1 MIHSETKLRKKP
13 LKDIGISFQGKN
25 ISKNILSLLI
35 KFPMSKRNEILII
48 GNGRSVLEYFFGKQ
62 INTISIVG
70 RINNFAIRNYSEY
83 IGQRTDIWFNGANQ
97 NLKRQKVIPNEVVV
111 FIPPGI
117 LRRKKEKIHDRISRR
132 LHINKEKYSLIPL
145 ETMENYE
152 ILTGVK
158 RPTTGTS
165 CILWAIE
172 NFEKVIIHGFDFFID
187 SKSHYNDNF
196 ITKWLIDWGI
206 NKKGGKHN
214 MMAEKIYIEK
224 LIQDKKVIQLKEYLQ
239 S

>member
-1 MIHSETKLRKKP
+1 
-13 LKDIGISFQGKN
+13 
-25 ISKNILSLLI
+25 
-35 KFPMSKRNEILII
+35 MSKRKEILII
-48 GNGRSVLEYFFGKQ
+48 GNGRSVLDHSFGEQ
-62 INTISIVG
+62 INAIPIVG
-70 RINNFAIRNYSEY
+70 RINNFSIRNYSEY

-111 FIPPGI
+111 FIPPEI

-132 LHINKEKYSLIPL
+132 LHIDKEKYFLIPL

-165 CILWAIE
+165 CILWAVE

-196 ITKWLIDWGI
+196 ITKWLIDWEI

>member
-1 MIHSETKLRKKP
+1 
-13 LKDIGISFQGKN
+13 
-25 ISKNILSLLI
+25 
-35 KFPMSKRNEILII
+35 MSKRKEILII
-48 GNGRSVLEYFFGKQ
+48 GNGRSILEYSFGKQ

-70 RINNFAIRNYSEY
+70 RINNFTIRNYSEY

-111 FIPPGI
+111 FIPPEI

-132 LHINKEKYSLIPL
+132 LHINKEKYFLIPL

-158 RPTTGTS
+158 RPTTGTAS
-165 CILWAIE
+165 ILWAVE
-172 NFEKVIIHGFDFFID
+172 NFEKVLIHGFDFFID

-196 ITKWLIDWGI
+196 ITKCLIDWGI
-206 NKKGGKHN
+206 KKKGGKHN
-214 MMAEKIYIEK
+214 MIAEKIYIEK
-224 LIQDKKVIQLKEYLQ
+224 LIQDKKVIQLTEYLQ

>member
-1 MIHSETKLRKKP
+1 
-13 LKDIGISFQGKN
+13 
-25 ISKNILSLLI
+25 
-35 KFPMSKRNEILII
+35 MSKQKEILII
-48 GNGRSVLEYFFGKQ
+48 GNGRSVLDHSFGEQ
-62 INTISIVG
+62 INAIPIVG
-70 RINNFAIRNYSEY
+70 RINNFSVENYSEY
-83 IGQRTDIWFNGANQ
+83 VGVKTDIWFNGANQ

-111 FIPPGI
+111 FIPPEI

-132 LHINKEKYSLIPL
+132 LHIDKEKYFLIPL

-165 CILWAIE
+165 CILWAVE

-196 ITKWLIDWGI
+196 ITKWLIDWEI

-214 MMAEKIYIEK
+214 MVAEKVYIEK

>member
-1 MIHSETKLRKKP
+1 
-13 LKDIGISFQGKN
+13 
-25 ISKNILSLLI
+25 
-35 KFPMSKRNEILII
+35 MSKRKEILII
-48 GNGRSVLEYFFGKQ
+48 GNGRSVLEYSFGKQ

-70 RINNFAIRNYSEY
+70 RINNFSIRNYSEY

-111 FIPPGI
+111 FIPPKI

-132 LHINKEKYSLIPL
+132 LHIDKEKYLLIPL

-152 ILTGVK
+152 TLTGVK

-165 CILWAIE
+165 CILWAVE

-206 NKKGGKHN
+206 NKKARKHN

-224 LIQDKKVIQLKEYLQ
+224 LIKDKKVIQLKEYLQ

>member
-1 MIHSETKLRKKP
+1 
-13 LKDIGISFQGKN
+13 
-25 ISKNILSLLI
+25 
-35 KFPMSKRNEILII
+35 
-48 GNGRSVLEYFFGKQ
+48 
-62 INTISIVG
+62 VG
-70 RINNFAIRNYSEY
+70 RINNYSIDNYAEHV
-83 IGQRTDIWFNGANQ
+83 GGKTDIWFNGANQ

-117 LRRKKEKIHDRISRR
+117 LHRKKEKIHDRISRR
-132 LHINKEKYSLIPL
+132 LHIDKEKYFLIPL

-165 CILWAIE
+165 CILWAVE

>member
-1 MIHSETKLRKKP
+1 
-13 LKDIGISFQGKN
+13 
-25 ISKNILSLLI
+25 
-35 KFPMSKRNEILII
+35 MSKRKEILII
-48 GNGRSVLEYFFGKQ
+48 GNGRSVLDHSFGEQ
-62 INTISIVG
+62 INKFSIVG
-70 RINNFAIRNYSEY
+70 RINNYSIDNYAEY
-83 IGQRTDIWFNGANQ
+83 VGGKTDIWFNGANQ
-97 NLKRQKVIPNEVVV
+97 NLKKQKVIHNEIVV
-111 FIPPGI
+111 FIPPEI
-117 LRRKKEKIHDRISRR
+117 LRRKKEKIHERISRR
-132 LHINKEKYSLIPL
+132 LHINKEKYLLIPF

-165 CILWAIE
+165 CILWAVE

-214 MMAEKIYIEK
+214 MMAEKVYIEK

>member
-1 MIHSETKLRKKP
+1 
-13 LKDIGISFQGKN
+13 
-25 ISKNILSLLI
+25 
-35 KFPMSKRNEILII
+35 MSKRKEILII
-48 GNGRSVLEYFFGKQ
+48 GNGRSVLDHSFGEQ
-62 INTISIVG
+62 INAIPIVG
-70 RINNFAIRNYSEY
+70 RINNFSVENYSEY
-83 IGQRTDIWFNGANQ
+83 VGVKTDIWFNGANQ

-111 FIPPGI
+111 FIPPEI

-132 LHINKEKYSLIPL
+132 LHIDKEKYFLIPL

-165 CILWAIE
+165 CILWAVE

-196 ITKWLIDWGI
+196 ITKWLIDWEI

>member
-1 MIHSETKLRKKP
+1 
-13 LKDIGISFQGKN
+13 
-25 ISKNILSLLI
+25 
-35 KFPMSKRNEILII
+35 MSKRKEILII
-48 GNGRSVLEYFFGKQ
+48 GNGRSVLDHSFGKQ
-62 INTISIVG
+62 INKFSIVG
-70 RINNFAIRNYSEY
+70 RINNYSIDNYAEY
-83 IGQRTDIWFNGANQ
+83 VGGKTDIWFNGANK
-97 NLKRQKVIPNEVVV
+97 NLKRQKVIPNEIVV
-111 FIPPGI
+111 FIPPEI

-132 LHINKEKYSLIPL
+132 LHIEKEKYFLIPL

-196 ITKWLIDWGI
+196 ITKWLINWGI

-224 LIQDKKVIQLKEYLQ
+224 LIQDKKVIQLKEHLQ

>member
-1 MIHSETKLRKKP
+1 
-13 LKDIGISFQGKN
+13 
-25 ISKNILSLLI
+25 
-35 KFPMSKRNEILII
+35 MSKRKEILII
-48 GNGRSVLEYFFGKQ
+48 GNGRSVLDHSFGEQ
-62 INTISIVG
+62 INAIPIVG
-70 RINNFAIRNYSEY
+70 RINNFSVENYSEY
-83 IGQRTDIWFNGANQ
+83 VGVKTDIWFNGANQ

-111 FIPPGI
+111 FIPPEI

-132 LHINKEKYSLIPL
+132 LHIDKEKYFLIPL

-165 CILWAIE
+165 CILWAVE

-196 ITKWLIDWGI
+196 ITKWLIEKGI

-214 MMAEKIYIEK
+214 MIAENIYIEK

>member
-1 MIHSETKLRKKP
+1 
-13 LKDIGISFQGKN
+13 
-25 ISKNILSLLI
+25 
-35 KFPMSKRNEILII
+35 MSKRDEILII
-48 GNGRSVLEYFFGKQ
+48 GNGRSVLEYSFGKQ

-70 RINNFAIRNYSEY
+70 RINNFTINNYSEY

-97 NLKRQKVIPNEVVV
+97 NLKKQKVIPNEVVV
-111 FIPPGI
+111 FIPPEI
-117 LRRKKEKIHDRISRR
+117 LRRKKGKIHDQISRR
-132 LHINKEKYSLIPL
+132 LHIDREKYSLIPL

-165 CILWAIE
+165 CILWAVE
-172 NFEKVIIHGFDFFID
+172 NFENVIIHGFDFFID

-196 ITKWLIDWGI
+196 IAKWLIDWGI

-214 MMAEKIYIEK
+214 MLAEKIYIEK

>member
-1 MIHSETKLRKKP
+1 
-13 LKDIGISFQGKN
+13 
-25 ISKNILSLLI
+25 
-35 KFPMSKRNEILII
+35 MSKRKEILII
-48 GNGRSVLEYFFGKQ
+48 GNGRSVLEYSFGKQ
-62 INTISIVG
+62 INTISIVA
-70 RINNFAIRNYSEY
+70 RINNFTIKYYSEY
-83 IGQRTDIWFNGANQ
+83 IGQKTDIWFNGANQ
-97 NLKRQKVIPNEVVV
+97 YLKRQKVIPNEVVV
-111 FIPPGI
+111 FIPPEI
-117 LRRKKEKIHDRISRR
+117 LRRKKEKIHDRISKR
-132 LHINKEKYSLIPL
+132 LYIDKEKYSLIPL

-165 CILWAIE
+165 CIIWAID

-187 SKSHYNDNF
+187 SKYHYNDNF
-196 ITKWLIDWGI
+196 ITKGLIDWGI

-224 LIQDKKVIQLKEYLQ
+224 LIQNKKVIQLKEYLQ

>member
-1 MIHSETKLRKKP
+1 
-13 LKDIGISFQGKN
+13 
-25 ISKNILSLLI
+25 
-35 KFPMSKRNEILII
+35 MSKRKEILII
-48 GNGRSVLEYFFGKQ
+48 GNGRSVLDHSFGKQ
-62 INTISIVG
+62 INKFSIVG
-70 RINNFAIRNYSEY
+70 RINNYSIDNYAEY
-83 IGQRTDIWFNGANQ
+83 VGGKTDIWFNGANQ
-97 NLKRQKVIPNEVVV
+97 NLKRQKVIHNEIVV
-111 FIPPGI
+111 FIPPEI

-132 LHINKEKYSLIPL
+132 LHIEKEKYSLIPL

-152 ILTGVK
+152 ILIGVK
-158 RPTTGTS
+158 RPMTGTA
-165 CILWAIE
+165 CILWAVE

-196 ITKWLIDWGI
+196 ITKWLINLGI

>member
-1 MIHSETKLRKKP
+1 
-13 LKDIGISFQGKN
+13 
-25 ISKNILSLLI
+25 
-35 KFPMSKRNEILII
+35 MSKRKEILII
-48 GNGRSVLEYFFGKQ
+48 GNGRSVLDHSFGKQ
-62 INTISIVG
+62 INKFSIVG
-70 RINNFAIRNYSEY
+70 RINNYSIDNYAEHV
-83 IGQRTDIWFNGANQ
+83 GRKTDIWFNGANQ

-111 FIPPGI
+111 FIPPEI

-132 LHINKEKYSLIPL
+132 LHIDKEKYFLIPL

-165 CILWAIE
+165 CILWAVE

-214 MMAEKIYIEK
+214 MMTEKIYIEK

>member
-1 MIHSETKLRKKP
+1 
-13 LKDIGISFQGKN
+13 
-25 ISKNILSLLI
+25 
-35 KFPMSKRNEILII
+35 MSKRKEILII
-48 GNGRSVLEYFFGKQ
+48 GNGCSVLEYSFGKQ
-62 INTISIVG
+62 INTISIVA
-70 RINNFAIRNYSEY
+70 RINNFTIKYYSEY
-83 IGQRTDIWFNGANQ
+83 IGQKTDIWFNGANQ

-111 FIPPGI
+111 FIPPEI
-117 LRRKKEKIHDRISRR
+117 LRRKKEKIHDRISKR
-132 LHINKEKYSLIPL
+132 LYIDKEKYSLIPL

-165 CILWAIE
+165 CIIWAID

-187 SKSHYNDNF
+187 SEYHYNDNF
-196 ITKWLIDWGI
+196 ITKGLIDWGI

-224 LIQDKKVIQLKEYLQ
+224 LIQNKKVIQLKEYLQ

>member
-1 MIHSETKLRKKP
+1 
-13 LKDIGISFQGKN
+13 
-25 ISKNILSLLI
+25 
-35 KFPMSKRNEILII
+35 MSKRKEILII
-48 GNGRSVLEYFFGKQ
+48 GNGRSVLDHSFGEQ
-62 INTISIVG
+62 INAIPIVG
-70 RINNFAIRNYSEY
+70 RINNFSIRNYSEY

-111 FIPPGI
+111 FIPPEI

-132 LHINKEKYSLIPL
+132 LHIDKEKYFLIPL

-165 CILWAIE
+165 CILWAVE

-196 ITKWLIDWGI
+196 ITKWLINWGI
-206 NKKGGKHN
+206 NKKGRKHN
-214 MMAEKIYIEK
+214 MMTEKIYIEK
-224 LIQDKKVIQLKEYLQ
+224 LIQDKKVIQLTKYLQ

>member
-1 MIHSETKLRKKP
+1 MA
-13 LKDIGISFQGKN
+13 
-25 ISKNILSLLI
+25 
-35 KFPMSKRNEILII
+35 RNDLILII
-48 GNGRSVLEYFFGKQ
+48 GNGRSVLDYSFGEQ
-62 INTISIVG
+62 INKFSVVG
-70 RINNFAIRNYSEY
+70 RINNYSTKKFENFV
-83 IGQRTDIWFNGANQ
+83 GHKTDIWFNGANQ

-132 LHINKEKYSLIPL
+132 LHIDKEKYSLIPL
-145 ETMENYE
+145 ETIENYE

-165 CILWAIE
+165 CILWAVE

-196 ITKWLIDWGI
+196 ITKWLIDWEI

-214 MMAEKIYIEK
+214 MVAEKVYIEK
-224 LIQDKKVIQLKEYLQ
+224 LIQGKKLIQLKEYLQ

>member
-1 MIHSETKLRKKP
+1 
-13 LKDIGISFQGKN
+13 
-25 ISKNILSLLI
+25 
-35 KFPMSKRNEILII
+35 MSKRKEILII
-48 GNGRSVLEYFFGKQ
+48 GNGRSVLDHSFGKQ
-62 INTISIVG
+62 INKFSIVG
-70 RINNFAIRNYSEY
+70 RINNYSIDNYAEHV
-83 IGQRTDIWFNGANQ
+83 GGKTDIWFNGANQ

-132 LHINKEKYSLIPL
+132 LNIDKEKYFLIPL

-158 RPTTGTS
+158 RPTTGTAS
-165 CILWAIE
+165 ILWAVE

-196 ITKWLIDWGI
+196 ITKWLIDWEI

-214 MMAEKIYIEK
+214 MVAEKVYIEK

>member
-1 MIHSETKLRKKP
+1 
-13 LKDIGISFQGKN
+13 
-25 ISKNILSLLI
+25 
-35 KFPMSKRNEILII
+35 MSKRKEILII
-48 GNGRSVLEYFFGKQ
+48 GNGRSVLDHSFGKQ
-62 INTISIVG
+62 INKFSIVG
-70 RINNFAIRNYSEY
+70 RINNYSIDNYAEY
-83 IGQRTDIWFNGANQ
+83 VGGKTDIWFNGANQ

-111 FIPPGI
+111 FIPPEI

-132 LHINKEKYSLIPL
+132 LHIDKEKYFLIPL

-165 CILWAIE
+165 CILWAVE

-196 ITKWLIDWGI
+196 ITKWLIDWEI

-214 MMAEKIYIEK
+214 MVAEKVYIEK